1 MTGLWDHL
9 ALALHSIAKYCSY
22 REEQRLVQFCMTLQD
37 DFELFRCFILHQ
49 TPLPYVNYVRHKS
62 QVKKVCLQS
71 RVEIGFHSYTC
82 QVEGTTPAH
91 DYKQISLA
99 CNS

>member
-22 REEQRLVQFCMTLQD
+22 REEQTLVQFCMALQD
-37 DFELFRCFILHQ
+37 DFELLHSFILHQ
-49 TPLPYVNYVRHKS
+49 TPFPYVNYVLHES
-62 QVKKVCLQS
+62 QVDELCLQS
-71 RVEIGFHSYTC
+71 RAEIRFHSYTC
-82 QVEGTTPAH
+82 QAEGKTPTH
-91 DYKQISLA
+91 DYKRISLA